1 MAIDVY
7 GILYMTKKWSVPE
20 NVDNN
25 VKQPLDEETTC
36 PKRDLDK
43 DSDAIHQNERNLDEP
58 EYERAFENGCL
69 SELRGTTFL
78 EPLSSW
84 SLAGISNESVS
95 SAVMCYESS
104 TYLGVYEHL
113 HDLNTPT
120 ELITCSKIT
129 S

>member
-1 MAIDVY
+1 MVSAR
-7 GILYMTKKWSVPE
+7 E
-20 NVDNN
+20 RRQQC
-25 VKQPLDEETTC
+25 KQPLDEETTC

-104 TYLGVYEHL
+104 TYLGVYEHMQQDHQL
-113 HDLNTPT
+113 THVHVLQ
-120 ELITCSKIT
+120 
-129 S
+129 